1 MRKNTTKSIVTGGD
15 AGSLAGAEPLA
26 QLAAAAVSDGTA
38 LSAHGA
44 PAAAVA
50 EAPCGP
56 GPQRGHPRSLG
67 LPASLAPWLIS

>member
-1 MRKNTTKSIVTGGD
+1 MRKNTTKIIVTGSD

-26 QLAAAAVSDGTA
+26 QLAAAAVGDGTA

-56 GPQRGHPRSLG
+56 GPGAATLALS
-67 LPASLAPWLIS
+67 ASLPRLHHG

>member
-1 MRKNTTKSIVTGGD
+1 MFFPSKNKYWARRRCWEPGGC
-15 AGSLAGAEPLA
+15 G
-26 QLAAAAVSDGTA
+26 AVSAVGGGTA

-56 GPQRGHPRSLG
+56 GPGAATLALLASLPRSHHG
-67 LPASLAPWLIS
+67 

>member
-44 PAAAVA
+44 PRAPAVPAPGAATLAL
-50 EAPCGP
+50 
-56 GPQRGHPRSLG
+56 S
-67 LPASLAPWLIS
+67 ASLPRLHHG